1 MTLDFTLEKYRELC
15 ESMVENYKPVSVV
28 SYLTIK
34 PSENSII
41 VRHDVDR
48 KPENALKMAKLED
61 DMGVTS
67 TYYFRMQ
74 KGVFKPEIIKEIADM
89 GHEVGYHY
97 EVLDK
102 AKGNFEEAIKIFEDE
117 LRRFR
122 EICEVKTVC
131 MHGNP
136 LTPWVNKDLWS
147 RYDFKEFDIIG
158 EPYISID
165 YEKVLYLSDTG
176 RTWGAK
182 FSLKDV
188 KARGI
193 DVKSTDDV
201 IKLLKNRVSE
211 DVCILTH
218 PNRWSDNFGG
228 WLVELLW
235 QNVKNVGKFVL
246 LALRG
251 EET

>member
-1 MTLDFTLEKYRELC
+1 
-15 ESMVENYKPVSVV
+15 
-28 SYLTIK
+28 
-34 PSENSII
+34 

-61 DMGVTS
+61 DLGVTS

-117 LRRFR
+117 LNEFR
-122 EICEVKTVC
+122 KIYNVKTIC

-147 RYDFKEFDIIG
+147 RYDFKEFGIIG

-165 YEKVLYLSDTG
+165 YGEVIYLSDTG
-176 RTWGAK
+176 RTWSGVY
-182 FSLKDV
+182 SV
-188 KARGI
+188 KGKIKTENLGI
-193 DVKSTDDV
+193 KNTDDL
-201 IKLLKNRVSE
+201 IKLIR
-211 DVCILTH
+211 DGQAQQMCILTH
-218 PNRWSDNFGG
+218 PNRWSDNYID
-228 WLVELLW
+228 WITELLW
-235 QNVKNVGKFVL
+235 QNIKNVAHPLNHREQNDGWKFSSS
-246 LALRG
+246 
-251 EET
+251 

>member
-15 ESMVENYKPVSVV
+15 EAIVENYKPVSVV

-61 DMGVTS
+61 DIGVTS

-122 EICEVKTVC
+122 KICEVKTVC

-182 FSLKDV
+182 FSLKDI
-188 KARGI
+188 KAGGI

-201 IKLLKNRVSE
+201 IKLLKDRVSE

-235 QNVKNVGKFVL
+235 QNVKNVGKVGVRYGRSL
-246 LALRG
+246 
-251 EET
+251 